1 MVPVNNY
8 KILFYFTEPFNPSK
22 GGVERVSIVLGKW
35 LTENGCTIFYLSNK
49 CVVEKNSLNH
59 IYLPQDGGLKRK
71 ENWAFFKEFILNLK
85 SASNLNDNLN
95 CSKELE
101 HYAS

>member
-49 CVVEKNSLNH
+49 CVVEKNIIRKSKF
-59 IYLPQDGGLKRK
+59 PQNPKRSVRFSGKRTKRSVQKRK
-71 ENWAFFKEFILNLK
+71 ARNTQKAETKVL
-85 SASNLNDNLN
+85 
-95 CSKELE
+95 
-101 HYAS
+101 

>member
-35 LTENGCTIFYLSNK
+35 LTENGCTIFYL
-49 CVVEKNSLNH
+49 L
-59 IYLPQDGGLKRK
+59 
-71 ENWAFFKEFILNLK
+71 EFNL
-85 SASNLNDNLN
+85 
-95 CSKELE
+95 
-101 HYAS
+101 

>member
-49 CVVEKNSLNH
+49 SIELCRQQNRSFIQAPATVPFLVLV
-59 IYLPQDGGLKRK
+59 Y
-71 ENWAFFKEFILNLK
+71 AFT
-85 SASNLNDNLN
+85 
-95 CSKELE
+95 
-101 HYAS
+101 

>member
-35 LTENGCTIFYLSNK
+35 LTENGCTIFYLSNPLAELSQ
-49 CVVEKNSLNH
+49 C
-59 IYLPQDGGLKRK
+59 
-71 ENWAFFKEFILNLK
+71 ILD
-85 SASNLNDNLN
+85 SSNGSIINVI
-95 CSKELE
+95 
-101 HYAS
+101 

>member
-1 MVPVNNY
+1 MNSTLLHCLFEFRFPIRFISKQINY

-71 ENWAFFKEFILNLK
+71 EN
-85 SASNLNDNLN
+85 
-95 CSKELE
+95 
-101 HYAS
+101 

>member
-71 ENWAFFKEFILNLK
+71 ENWAFFKEFILNYQSGRYIPHVFTFGRIK
-85 SASNLNDNLN
+85 R
-95 CSKELE
+95 
-101 HYAS
+101 

>member
-35 LTENGCTIFYLSNK
+35 LTEKNTLSNRQY
-49 CVVEKNSLNH
+49 E
-59 IYLPQDGGLKRK
+59 I
-71 ENWAFFKEFILNLK
+71 
-85 SASNLNDNLN
+85 
-95 CSKELE
+95 
-101 HYAS
+101 